1 MHTKKLLYSEDA
13 VSSKGRSGIFS
24 CPDFSK
30 TEAVAYHR
38 QAEDPEKDDKEI
50 GGRLHYNQFRRCKK
64 LWIK

>member
-1 MHTKKLLYSEDA
+1 MRERMSFCRRMKRHLFCS
-13 VSSKGRSGIFS
+13 
-24 CPDFSK
+24 DFSK

-50 GGRLHYNQFRRCKK
+50 GKKLHYNQIRRCKK